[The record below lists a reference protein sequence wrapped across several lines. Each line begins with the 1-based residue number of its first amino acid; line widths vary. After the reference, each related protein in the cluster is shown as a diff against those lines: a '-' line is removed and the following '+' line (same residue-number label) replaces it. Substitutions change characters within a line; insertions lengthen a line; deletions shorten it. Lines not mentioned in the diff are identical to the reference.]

1 MRITL
6 ARCTELLTALPRV
19 FTGFQSLPDILF
31 NVTHAGIMP
40 GQRGGGTCFPGDRDT
55 HLFRPGVNMLVA

>member
-6 ARCTELLTALPRV
+6 ARCTELLRFPASSQ
-19 FTGFQSLPDILF
+19 GFQSLPVILF

-40 GQRGGGTCFPGDRDT
+40 GQRGGGTDFPGDRDT
-55 HLFRPGVNMLVA
+55 HLVRPGVNMLVA